1 MIFGLI
7 TGLLATVAGLERHG
21 LNAGGEIALHMLA
34 QQSSHPKSAHR
45 RPHQAM
51 RYQIVSFTDPA
62 INRRVFLKI
71 AGLPETRRRALR
83 EVAQDPDLQ
92 REILA
97 MIAKQATLRNKLISV
112 NWQTI
117 PDFDGFF

>member
-1 MIFGLI
+1 
-7 TGLLATVAGLERHG
+7 
-21 LNAGGEIALHMLA
+21 LNAGGEIALDMLA
-34 QQSSHPKSAHR
+34 QQSSHPQSAHR
-45 RPHQAM
+45 HPHLAT
-51 RYQIVSFTDPA
+51 RYQIVSFTDPV

-71 AGLPETRRRALR
+71 AGLPETRRKALR

-112 NWQTI
+112 NWQKI